1 MMISKIA
8 PYDLIR
14 RDFEHLKDT
23 EELNTSREIADLIF
37 VQSLEGRAHNGAG
50 AFRKSLYVNTTIND
64 IVHALKLDPGEIKK
78 KRQVLIDEI
87 IGFVKEAIGGSPR
100 NRLLNSKGEPLL
112 RIPNFREM
120 TVSPYEV
127 LKGIYIGGLRDDPG
141 PRKATEEKYG
151 ITIGYGKCYPV
162 NVEVMEK
169 LNVDGEILSHQ
180 EHGSSLESFRKAGLI
195 IAPEDLSKVGPE
207 NIKYLYIRHKLGPG
221 QSDDAAFISSGLIY
235 NRDVALGVF
244 LADAIDTLEKYVLA
258 YDDQDDDLSYYIG
271 KAYSRLDVS
280 MEDVYEIAYLAA
292 VPEGKEEETP
302 DSSLRY
308 FLSKDR
314 QVGQCA
320 LESHLNFIE
329 GKPYFPMFLSYSR
342 VLSTDFYV
350 YIRNKTLSLKNL
362 KEVITSEALVKGL
375 EAPVEEFLMRSP
387 VIVRPG
393 VSLKEAIEKMRS
405 SGAEFIVIQDEKNV
419 IQGVLSIN
427 DLLRLII
434 ERKSE
439 I

>member
-1 MMISKIA
+1 MISKIA

-14 RDFEHLKDT
+14 RDFSHLKET
-23 EELNTSREIADLIF
+23 EELNTSHEVEDLIF

-50 AFRKSLYVNTTIND
+50 SFQKSFYVNTTIDD
-64 IVHALKLDPGEIKK
+64 IVHALKLDAGEVKK
-78 KRQVLIDEI
+78 KRQLLIDEI
-87 IGFVKEAIGGSPR
+87 VEFVKEAVGGRPR

-112 RIPNFREM
+112 RMPNFKEIN
-120 TVSPYEV
+120 VNPYEV

-141 PRKATEEKYG
+141 PRKAAEEKYD

-162 NVEVMEK
+162 NVEAMEK
-169 LNVDGEILSHQ
+169 LNLDGEILAHQ
-180 EHGSSLESFRKAGLI
+180 EHGSSLEGFKKAGLI
-195 IAPEDLSKVGPE
+195 IAPADLDKVSPDK
-207 NIKYLYIRHKLGPG
+207 IKYLYIRHKLGPG
-221 QSDDAAFISSGLIY
+221 QSDDGALVSAGLIY

-244 LADAIDTLEKYVLA
+244 LADAIDTLEKYVMA
-258 YDDQDDDLSYYIG
+258 YEDQDDDLSYYIG
-271 KAYSRLDVS
+271 KSYPELGIS

-320 LESHLNFIE
+320 FESHLNFIE
-329 GKPYFPMFLSYSR
+329 GKPYFPMFLSYNR
-342 VLSTDFYV
+342 VLSTDFYA
-350 YIRNKTLSLKNL
+350 YIRNKVLSLKNL
-362 KEVITSEALVKGL
+362 EEVMTSEALIKGL
-375 EAPVEEFLMRSP
+375 EVPVEEFLKRSP

-405 SGAEFIVIQDEKNV
+405 SGAEFIVIQDEKNT
-419 IQGVLSIN
+419 IQGVLSMN
-427 DLLRLII
+427 DLLRLMI
-434 ERKSE
+434 ERRGGA
-439 I
+439 